1 MAPPCMALPRGRR
14 WLPRLLTRRASSPR
28 GVVVP
33 GCFWDAHGG
42 EVVGRPA
49 SKLLAVGLPDSA
61 RRSLAR
67 REAWLGRV
75 ALRNQA
81 GRPVEADVRA
91 CPLTDAEKQVQWFL
105 EATIPQEGGE
115 GVDLVLQRS
124 LLPHHRPAQLA
135 VETATRCLPADPKA
149 GVGGDWFDVIPLSGA
164 RGALVVG
171 DVVGHGIHASAAM
184 GRLRTAVRTLAD
196 VDIPPDELLTQLD
209 DLILEEIEEGIES
222 VSEVGETCL
231 YVVYDPV
238 SRCCTLA
245 SAGRLP
251 PAAVTP
257 DGSIDFL
264 RVAPGP
270 PLGVGGLP
278 FEATEAQLPE
288 GSLLVL
294 YTDGLV
300 EARDHD
306 IDSGLRTLLRVL
318 AEPAPSLETTCDSI
332 LKELLPTRPDDVAL
346 LVARTHALGPSH
358 VASWDLPADPVVVAD
373 ARRRA
378 TDQLMTWGL
387 QEATVTTELIVS
399 ELVTN
404 AIRHASAPIQLRLI
418 RNTALICEVSD
429 AISTSPHPRRARDLD
444 EGGRGLFLVGQLTE
458 RWGTR
463 HTLTGKTIWAEQSRP
478 LHTRVPPWHL
488 PTARTP
494 LTTPA

>member
-1 MAPPCMALPRGRR
+1 MHGTAQGAEV
-14 WLPRLLTRRASSPR
+14 AAAA
-28 GVVVP
+28 V
-33 GCFWDAHGG
+33 DAHGVVTAWSRGARLLLGYAPG
-42 EVVGRPA
+42 EVVGHPA
-49 SKLLAVGLPDSA
+49 TELLAAGLPDSA

-75 ALRNQA
+75 ALRHQA
-81 GRPVEADVRA
+81 GRPVESDLWA
-91 CPLTDAEKQVQWFL
+91 CPLTNAEKQVQWFL
-105 EATIPQEGGE
+105 EAAIPQEGGE
-115 GVDLVLQRS
+115 GVDLALQRT
-124 LLPHHRPAQLA
+124 LLSHHRPAQLA
-135 VETATRCLPADPKA
+135 VDTATRYLPADPQA

-164 RGALVVG
+164 RVALVVG

-222 VSEVGETCL
+222 VGEVGATCL

-238 SRCCTLA
+238 SRRCTLA
-245 SAGRLP
+245 SAGHLA

-257 DGSIDFL
+257 DGSVGFL
-264 RVAPGP
+264 PLAPGP

-300 EARDHD
+300 EARDRD
-306 IDSGLRTLLRVL
+306 IDSALRTLLRVL

-332 LKELLPTRPDDVAL
+332 LNELLPGRPDDVAL
-346 LVARTHALGPSH
+346 LVARTHALGPAH
-358 VASWDLPADPVVVAD
+358 VASWDLPADPAVVAD
-373 ARRRA
+373 ARQHA
-378 TDQLMTWGL
+378 ADQLTTWGL
-387 QEATVTTELIVS
+387 QEAAPTTELIVS

-404 AIRHASAPIQLRLI
+404 AIRHARPPIQLRLI
-418 RNTALICEVSD
+418 HNSALICEVSD
-429 AISTSPHPRRARDLD
+429 SSSTSPHPRRARDLD

-463 HTLTGKTIWAEQSRP
+463 HTLTGKTIWAEQLRP
-478 LHTRVPPWHL
+478 LHAHVPPWHL
-488 PTARTP
+488 PVAREP
-494 LTTPA
+494 LTRVG